1 MEHASRPSYDLYEGA
16 EPVFSSDRTKDP
28 LTVGLPAAWWP
39 LVWALASLL
48 FSAVWMMES
57 WKASKPLMGMTKIN
71 HLAQDAWGL
80 LVTLCCCYAVFQ
92 FWKLRSRSLG
102 LALCSLTAAAAMAW
116 HRL

>member
-1 MEHASRPSYDLYEGA
+1 MEHASRHSYDLYEGA
-16 EPVFSSDRTKDP
+16 ESASACDTTRDP

-48 FSAVWMMES
+48 FSAAWMMES
-57 WKASKPLMGMTKIN
+57 WKEGRALLGMTKVN
-71 HLAQDAWGL
+71 YLAQDAWGV

-92 FWKLRSRSLG
+92 FWKPRSRSLG

>member
-1 MEHASRPSYDLYEGA
+1 MNHAPRHSYDLYEGA
-16 EPVFSSDRTKDP
+16 EPVSLGDTTKDP

-39 LVWALASLL
+39 LVWSLAGLL
-48 FSAVWMMES
+48 FSVVWMMES
-57 WKASKPLMGMTKIN
+57 WKAGKPLLGMTKIN

-92 FWKLRSRSLG
+92 FWKPRSGPLG